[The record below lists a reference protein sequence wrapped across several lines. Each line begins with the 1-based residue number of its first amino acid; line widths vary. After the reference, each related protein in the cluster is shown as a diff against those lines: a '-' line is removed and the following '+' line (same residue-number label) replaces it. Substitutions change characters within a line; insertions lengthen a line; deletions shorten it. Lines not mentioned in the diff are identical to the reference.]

1 MQPSYEHWCFIHRYL
16 RLVRWTRQSEF
27 GMPEQTPPKPVSWRH
42 MHMMR
47 MSTWFPGIG
56 QYLAAVKIMIL
67 QFWYTDWRLADSL
80 DRLEEGRSF
89 FNAFFILRSANVIQC
104 LLPTLPLLLY
114 IMSHVRFYLAKLV
127 SLMSLSRNEPFIVSG
142 GDDGVIK
149 IWDLRQFQR

>member
-1 MQPSYEHWCFIHRYL
+1 
-16 RLVRWTRQSEF
+16 
-27 GMPEQTPPKPVSWRH
+27 
-42 MHMMR
+42 
-47 MSTWFPGIG
+47 
-56 QYLAAVKIMIL
+56 MIL